1 MTRSKGFTLI
11 ELMVTISIAA
21 ILMAIAV
28 PSFQNISANNALKS
42 TTRDLVSS
50 INTARSQSIST
61 RTDVIVEPTGQ
72 SWDGGW
78 SLNYAN
84 AAAEESTDFQP
95 QAGVQVARTD
105 SNDGLIFMSRG
116 GLRGGPAT
124 FTVCH
129 SDLDRGRSIS
139 VSFLGKVATEMRDC

>member
-61 RTDVIVEPTGQ
+61 RTDVTVEPTGQ
-72 SWDGGW
+72 SWDDGW
-78 SLNYAN
+78 TLTYTNT
-84 AAAEESTDFQP
+84 AEESKDFLP
-95 QAGVQVARTD
+95 QSGVEVTRTD
-105 SNDGLIFMSRG
+105 SNGGLTFMSRG
-116 GLRGGPAT
+116 GSRGGPAT

-139 VSFLGKVATEMRDC
+139 VSFLGKVVTEMRDC

>member
-21 ILMAIAV
+21 VLMAIAV

-61 RTDVIVEPTGQ
+61 RTDVTVEPTGQ

-78 SLNYAN
+78 TLTYTNT
-84 AAAEESTDFQP
+84 AEESKDFLP
-95 QAGVQVARTD
+95 QAGVEVTRTD
-105 SNDGLIFMSRG
+105 SNGGLTFMSRG
-116 GLRGGPAT
+116 GSRGGPAT

-139 VSFLGKVATEMRDC
+139 VSFLGKVVTEMRDC